1 MSDKEYIATARATH
15 DQDGH
20 GREFE
25 ECQYGV
31 CKAANL
37 LTERAALEAD
47 NARLREAVAAM
58 VTATSNFNVGLA
70 EARELADAALTPSG
84 AGGEMSDT
92 YFEAKQTLERWAM
105 ENMIMPNDVHYVAAR
120 LETLEKLSE
129 ACDQLTAERD
139 ALQQRADAAEGLAR
153 AAQVIVDWD
162 EPYIHVER
170 KEMNELRAA
179 LAAYKQA
186 GGK

>member
-1 MSDKEYIATARATH
+1 MDAAVLFCTQLAHTRTRGAQRAGGGEMSDKEYIATARATH

-58 VTATSNFNVGLA
+58 VTATATLTLDWRKRGNW
-70 EARELADAALTPSG
+70 LTP
-84 AGGEMSDT
+84 
-92 YFEAKQTLERWAM
+92 R
-105 ENMIMPNDVHYVAAR
+105 
-120 LETLEKLSE
+120 
-129 ACDQLTAERD
+129 
-139 ALQQRADAAEGLAR
+139 
-153 AAQVIVDWD
+153 
-162 EPYIHVER
+162 
-170 KEMNELRAA
+170 
-179 LAAYKQA
+179 
-186 GGK
+186 